1 MGYFEDVYLKRMNLD
16 GETQQERVKT
26 RKEKEFD
33 ALFLQ
38 KTEYQAN
45 ILSIN
50 EEVSTTIL
58 SSLQPNKWNE
68 SQVISNLLVSTKS
81 PVFKSG
87 DILEIRQKIKNICYD
102 KKWLILHHL
111 ENIAKGY
118 ESYKIICLDS
128 EINIT
133 DEYGDTQ
140 YLIPVKFV
148 NASAALVKDY
158 FSYKDTGYSEPN
170 REMRFIT
177 KDFEFLKKGTYFF
190 YKDKGFE
197 FSGIDNISVD
207 GVGYV
212 SIKEHLIS
220 PPEPKSSE
228 GILVGDNDNFFLNN
242 R

>member
-50 EEVSTTIL
+50 EEVSTPIL

-228 GILVGDNDNFFLNN
+228 EILVGDNDNFFLNN

>member
-50 EEVSTTIL
+50 EEVSTIIL

-87 DILEIRQKIKNICYD
+87 DILKIRQKIKNICYD

-228 GILVGDNDNFFLNN
+228 EILVGDNDNFFLNN

>member
-228 GILVGDNDNFFLNN
+228 EILVGDNDNFFLNN

>member
-228 GILVGDNDNFFLNN
+228 EILVGDNNNFFLNN

>member
-50 EEVSTTIL
+50 EEVSTPIL

-81 PVFKSG
+81 LVFKSG

-228 GILVGDNDNFFLNN
+228 EILVGDNDNFFLNN

>member
-16 GETQQERVKT
+16 GTTQQERVKT

-45 ILSIN
+45 IISIN
-50 EEVSTTIL
+50 EEISTTIL

-81 PVFKSG
+81 PIFKSG

-148 NASAALVKDY
+148 NAAAAIVKDY

-177 KDFEFLKKGTYFF
+177 KDFDFLKKGTYFL

-212 SIKEHLIS
+212 SIKEHLVS

-228 GILVGDNDNFFLNN
+228 EILVGDNDNFFLNN